1 MNMKNNTILI
11 TGGTSG
17 IGYELARQ
25 LCESNTVIIT
35 GRNREKLEKAK
46 ANLKNVHTFQCDVAN
61 PQEIIKLHQAVTTL
75 FPELNIVM
83 NNAGI
88 MKKIDLQQEIGL
100 LTLTQEIDTNVNG
113 VIRMCTQFLP
123 HLKQQKNAAIINVSS
138 ALAFVPFVSTPVY
151 CATKA
156 ALHSYTQSLRV
167 QLRNTKVKVFELAP
181 PAIET
186 PLINEFDASE
196 QEGMAIMN
204 VTKLAKLAIEGIKSD
219 EEEIRPGQSNLLK
232 MMSRIAPSFAL
243 NMLNKAYISAHS

>member
-1 MNMKNNTILI
+1 MNMTHNTILI

-35 GRNREKLEKAK
+35 GRNQEKLDQAK

-61 PQEIIKLHQAVTTL
+61 PQEIINLHQAVTTQ
-75 FPELNIVM
+75 FPALNIVV

-88 MKKIDLQQEIGL
+88 MKKIDLQQEVDL
-100 LTLTQEIDTNVNG
+100 LTLTQEIDINVNG
-113 VIRMCTQFLP
+113 VLRMCTQFLP

-167 QLRNTKVKVFELAP
+167 QLRNTKVKIFELAP

-196 QEGMAIMN
+196 QESMSIMN

-243 NMLNKAYISAHS
+243 NMLNKAYISTHS